1 MRKAGY
7 QACEGRR
14 RQPAGRTE
22 ASFWVPPPARAPKL
36 GYLRWLRSSQRG
48 NRVRAE
54 LQCLKIQETTKLPI
68 DQSEWEGY
76 FDESGHLVKSWD
88 FISSNILD
96 RGLDPSVRSEAWKF
110 LTGYYPWSSS
120 RDERLA
126 VEGMRRKSYESLA
139 KMYDKIQPL
148 LETQFR
154 GFSQVCSFINSDL
167 QRLYTRD
174 AQGQTRVDKK
184 QMEKILLLSYVCNME
199 AEYQQGFREMLL
211 LFHLLAEQEHEI
223 YWLFQFFLQKTEHS
237 CVMNIGVGKNL
248 VMLKALITFMDPT
261 FAKHLEGKG
270 TQVIQSLFPWFCF
283 SFQRVFKSFY
293 DVWRLWEV
301 FLTGKPCR
309 NFQVIVAYTLLQTV
323 RDQIL
328 RENMAG
334 DDILMLCGNL
344 IDLDADQLISEAC
357 STYNRLLKHAAKV
370 PTALMEFFTQARK

>member
-1 MRKAGY
+1 SSCL
-7 QACEGRR
+7 Q
-14 RQPAGRTE
+14 E
-22 ASFWVPPPARAPKL
+22 AKP
-36 GYLRWLRSSQRG
+36 
-48 NRVRAE
+48 
-54 LQCLKIQETTKLPI
+54 LPI
-68 DQSEWEGY
+68 DRNEWEGY
-76 FDESGHLVKSWD
+76 FDESGHLAKSQD
-88 FISSNILD
+88 FISSIILE

-126 VEGMRRKSYESLA
+126 VEGMRRKNYESLA
-139 KMYDKIQPL
+139 KMCDKIQPL
-148 LETQFR
+148 LETEHR
-154 GFSQVCSFINSDL
+154 DFSRVCSFINSDL

-184 QMEKILLLSYVCNME
+184 QMEKILLLSYVCNTE
-199 AEYQQGFREMLL
+199 AEYQQGFHEMLL

-248 VMLKALITFMDPT
+248 IMLKALIAFMDPT

-270 TQVIQSLFPWFCF
+270 TQVIQSLFPWFSF

-301 FLTGKPCR
+301 FLIGKPCR
-309 NFQVIVAYTLLQTV
+309 NFQVIVAYTLLQMV

-328 RENMAG
+328 QENMAG

-344 IDLDADQLISEAC
+344 VDLDAEQLISEAC
-357 STYNRLLKHAAKV
+357 STYDRL
-370 PTALMEFFTQARK
+370 